1 MLLCVSLSLKPQ
13 VRDARTLE
21 EPGKIFSSL
30 QPSLRFVGLDTTAL
44 FLVALAKYHAL
55 AVTALEH
62 EIERAQNEESGAA
75 ATTTTTTTTNGGH
88 SETARVNRVSS
99 AAKGHAPSARHQNRP
114 TNASEIDSMNIGL
127 HAGLGSGSASG
138 SEEEMWRLLR
148 LDKRFAVHPWRAHR
162 HTRLA
167 DADEASAIDRLL
179 AWRHRAGHGD
189 GAGDRTSSQQSHLN
203 GPKQQRPRRQ
213 RRRQSAPMGPLS
225 FADSLRGAAE
235 HKHDIVA
242 REDAHTMLGFVEQV

>member
-1 MLLCVSLSLKPQ
+1 MAGASHAQ
-13 VRDARTLE
+13 RDTVKSIKQQIR
-21 EPGKIFSSL
+21 
-30 QPSLRFVGLDTTAL
+30 PS
-44 FLVALAKYHAL
+44 
-55 AVTALEH
+55 
-62 EIERAQNEESGAA
+62 N
-75 ATTTTTTTTNGGH
+75 AT
-88 SETARVNRVSS
+88 
-99 AAKGHAPSARHQNRP
+99 
-114 TNASEIDSMNIGL
+114 EIDSMNIGI
-127 HAGLGSGSASG
+127 HASLGSDSGSGS
-138 SEEEMWRLLR
+138 EKEMWRLLR

-179 AWRHRAGHGD
+179 AWRHHH
-189 GAGDRTSSQQSHLN
+189 SN
-203 GPKQQRPRRQ
+203 GPRQTTSQEQRPRRR